1 MPSENQIP
9 NDRQFMKNGLPTL
22 DTVRANGKISLI
34 DYPDPSAVVT
44 EKPRKYL
51 HSYLLFVKD
60 TRNDLKIGN
69 PNLSFKELS

>member
-1 MPSENQIP
+1 
-9 NDRQFMKNGLPTL
+9 MKNGLPTM

-34 DYPDPSAVVT
+34 DYPDPSSIVS

-51 HSYLLFVKD
+51 HAYLIFVKN
-60 TRNDLKIGN
+60 TRNELKIQN